1 MSTDTALQRAVREVE
16 DHVASY
22 GWDSPVRL
30 FALVRTAEALQR
42 EPDLLDRLPVEDA
55 EAAAADPDHLLLVE
69 QDELDE
75 LSTASDAD
83 DGTDD
88 GAESAD
94 GGADSAD
101 TAGSGDADALERM
114 LARLA
119 WPDEVQGVAL
129 TVERLVVPPEVEAQA
144 PTDPE
149 EAVRWLAEH
158 PRRRD
163 VRIAAAVLR
172 DGSRACVLR
181 TRGTT
186 EDPEEAVVSGPDLV
200 PGLTRALQ
208 ATLED

>member
-16 DHVASY
+16 EHVSSY

-75 LSTASDAD
+75 LAATQDGPDA
-83 DGTDD
+83 G
-88 GAESAD
+88 AD
-94 GGADSAD
+94 GS
-101 TAGSGDADALERM
+101 GSGGEHGDADALERM

-144 PTDPE
+144 PSDPA

-172 DGSRACVLR
+172 DGARACVLR
-181 TRGTT
+181 TRGTQ
-186 EDPEEAVVSGPDLV
+186 EDPEESVVSGPDLV
-200 PGLTRALQ
+200 PGLTHALA

>member
-16 DHVASY
+16 EHVASY

-75 LSTASDAD
+75 LAATQDGPDA
-83 DGTDD
+83 GVHAA
-88 GAESAD
+88 GPNAEPAEH
-94 GGADSAD
+94 
-101 TAGSGDADALERM
+101 GDADALERM

-144 PTDPE
+144 PADPA

-172 DGSRACVLR
+172 DGARACVLR
-181 TRGTT
+181 TRGTQ
-186 EDPEEAVVSGPDLV
+186 EDPEETVVSGPDLV
-200 PGLTRALQ
+200 PGLTHALA

>member
-75 LSTASDAD
+75 LSEAPAGVGGGSD
-83 DGTDD
+83 G
-88 GAESAD
+88 
-94 GGADSAD
+94 GGADGVA
-101 TAGSGDADALERM
+101 SGDADALERM

-119 WPDEVQGVAL
+119 WPEEVQGVAL
-129 TVERLVVPPEVEAQA
+129 TVERLVVPPQVEAQA
-144 PTDPE
+144 PADPQ

-158 PRRRD
+158 PRRRE

-181 TRGTT
+181 TRGTV
-186 EDPEEAVVSGPDLV
+186 EEPEEAVVSGPDLV

>member
-16 DHVASY
+16 EHVAGY

-42 EPDLLDRLPVEDA
+42 EPDLLDRLPAEDA

-75 LSTASDAD
+75 LAETPG
-83 DGTDD
+83 DGAD
-88 GAESAD
+88 GAE
-94 GGADSAD
+94 G
-101 TAGSGDADALERM
+101 GDADALERM

-119 WPDEVQGVAL
+119 WPEEVHGVAL

-144 PTDPE
+144 PAE
-149 EAVRWLAEH
+149 EQEAVRSLAEH

-172 DGSRACVLR
+172 DGARACVLR
-181 TRGTT
+181 TRGTQ
-186 EDPEEAVVSGPDLV
+186 EDPEETVVAGPDLV
-200 PGLTRALQ
+200 PGLTHALA

>member
-1 MSTDTALQRAVREVE
+1 MSTVESLQRAVREVE
-16 DHVASY
+16 EHVAGY
-22 GWDSPVRL
+22 GWDGPVRL

-42 EPDLLDRLPVEDA
+42 EPDLASQLAADDA

-75 LSTASDAD
+75 LASGGDDAD
-83 DGTDD
+83 
-88 GAESAD
+88 AS
-94 GGADSAD
+94 S
-101 TAGSGDADALERM
+101 DALERM

-119 WPDEVQGVAL
+119 WPQEVDGVAL

-144 PTDPE
+144 PQDPA
-149 EAVRWLAEH
+149 EAVRWLGEH

-163 VRIAAAVLR
+163 VRIAAGVLR

-181 TRGTT
+181 TRGT
-186 EDPEEAVVSGPDLV
+186 EAEPEESVVSGPDLV
-200 PGLTRALQ
+200 PGLSRALA

>member
-55 EAAAADPDHLLLVE
+55 EAAAADTDHLLLVE

-75 LSTASDAD
+75 LSEAPAGVGGGS
-83 DGTDD
+83 
-88 GAESAD
+88 D
-94 GGADSAD
+94 GGGPDGI
-101 TAGSGDADALERM
+101 GSGDADALERM

-119 WPDEVQGVAL
+119 WPEEVQGVAM
-129 TVERLVVPPEVEAQA
+129 TVERLVVPPQVEAQA
-144 PTDPE
+144 PTDPQ

-158 PRRRD
+158 PRRRE

-181 TRGTT
+181 TRGTV
-186 EDPEEAVVSGPDLV
+186 EEPEEAVVSGPDLV

>member
-16 DHVASY
+16 EHVASY

-42 EPDLLDRLPVEDA
+42 EPDLLDRLPAEDA

-75 LSTASDAD
+75 LAATPDGSPDGPAGRSDAP
-83 DGTDD
+83 G
-88 GAESAD
+88 S
-94 GGADSAD
+94 GGEH
-101 TAGSGDADALERM
+101 GDADALERM

-144 PTDPE
+144 PPE
-149 EAVRWLAEH
+149 PAEAVRWLAEH

-172 DGSRACVLR
+172 DGGRACVLR
-181 TRGTT
+181 TRGTQ
-186 EDPEEAVVSGPDLV
+186 EDPEETVVSGPDLV
-200 PGLTRALQ
+200 PGLTRALA

>member
-75 LSTASDAD
+75 LSEVSDPGAD
-83 DGTDD
+83 HGAD
-88 GAESAD
+88 GAEA
-94 GGADSAD
+94 
-101 TAGSGDADALERM
+101 GDADALERM

-129 TVERLVVPPEVEAQA
+129 TVERLVVPPTVEAQA
-144 PTDPE
+144 PADPE

-186 EDPEEAVVSGPDLV
+186 EEPEESVVSGPDLV